1 MTPGRH
7 RELRGSDFGLT
18 IAVYSAA
25 GILVTVRFIGLLTL
39 AVSAVAGDRLLLC
52 TEVRH
57 YFVAGKRWHPR
68 RRHILPK
75 RRRWLAPVQP
85 TAGCRREVLDVAG
98 DRRETSARL
107 ICACLLR
114 R

>member
-25 GILVTVRFIGLLTL
+25 GIRVAVSLMGLLTL
-39 AVSAVAGDRLLLC
+39 AISAVRGGRYLLC
-52 TEVRH
+52 PEVKH
-57 YFVAGKRWHPR
+57 FSAAGTRLRPR

-75 RRRWLAPVQP
+75 HRRWLAPVQP
-85 TAGCRREVLDVAG
+85 TGG
-98 DRRETSARL
+98 DPRETAGGVGG
-107 ICACLLR
+107 LR
-114 R
+114 AVFPP

>member
-25 GILVTVRFIGLLTL
+25 GIRVAVWLMGLLTL
-39 AVSAVAGDRLLLC
+39 AISAVRGVRFLLC
-52 TEVRH
+52 PEVKH
-57 YFVAGKRWHPR
+57 FSAAGTRLRPR

-75 RRRWLAPVQP
+75 HRRWLAPVQP
-85 TAGCRREVLDVAG
+85 TSGYRREAPDVAG
-98 DRRETSARL
+98 DRGAISARL
-107 ICACLLR
+107 A
-114 R
+114 